1 MDRVIEKTKTQRL
14 MKYWPYMAGACL
26 VLIVLGWLVFAGHE
40 STFRVSKDELTISE
54 VRQAEFKDYVR
65 TNGRV
70 LPIQVVQISPE
81 EGGIVR
87 EKVVEEGTH
96 VKKGDVIKAVV
107 VRTAKPVRRADGT
120 YVRFDENAAVLINGT
135 DKNPRGTRIF
145 GPVARE
151 LRDKDYMKILS
162 LAPEV
167 I

>member
-70 LPIQVVQISPE
+70 LPIQVVQI
-81 EGGIVR
+81 
-87 EKVVEEGTH
+87 
-96 VKKGDVIKAVV
+96 
-107 VRTAKPVRRADGT
+107 
-120 YVRFDENAAVLINGT
+120 
-135 DKNPRGTRIF
+135 
-145 GPVARE
+145 
-151 LRDKDYMKILS
+151 
-162 LAPEV
+162 
-167 I
+167 